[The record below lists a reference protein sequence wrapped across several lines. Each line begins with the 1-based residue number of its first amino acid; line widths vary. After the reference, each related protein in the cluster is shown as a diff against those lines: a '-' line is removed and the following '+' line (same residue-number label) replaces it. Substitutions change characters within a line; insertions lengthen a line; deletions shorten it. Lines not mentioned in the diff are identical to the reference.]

1 MIHAAKPYVVGL
13 TGGMASG
20 KSTVLVA
27 FKACGVFTVSADDL
41 ARQVRTQAPVQEF
54 LRQEFGSAD
63 PAAIARQVFSN
74 PQKRQALEAH
84 IHPLV
89 WQEAQKQL
97 AASGA
102 RWAVFEV
109 PLLFESGWD
118 KYMDL
123 TLLVLAGEENL
134 SARLKERGLTREDYI
149 VRLKT
154 QWGPAQKAA
163 RADVIL
169 TNRSTKTDLE
179 QKVCRLARALDTIY
193 G

>member
-1 MIHAAKPYVVGL
+1 MIHTAKPYVVGL

-20 KSTVLVA
+20 KSTVLAA

-41 ARQVRTQAPVQEF
+41 ARQVRAQAQVQDF
-54 LRQEFGSAD
+54 LQQEFGSAD
-63 PAAIARQVFSN
+63 PAVIARQVFAN
-74 PQKRQALEAH
+74 PQQRQALEAH

-89 WQEAQKQL
+89 WQAAQKQL

-123 TLLVLAGEENL
+123 TLLILAGEETL

-149 VRLKT
+149 SRLKT
-154 QWGPAQKAA
+154 QWSPAQKAA

>member
-1 MIHAAKPYVVGL
+1 MIHTAKPYVVGL

-20 KSTVLVA
+20 KSTVLAA

-41 ARQVRTQAPVQEF
+41 ARQVRAQAPVQEF

-63 PAAIARQVFSN
+63 PAAIAQQVFSH
-74 PQKRQALEAH
+74 PQKRQVLEAH

-134 SARLKERGLTREDYI
+134 SARLKERGLTREDYLS
-149 VRLKT
+149 RLKN
-154 QWGPAQKAA
+154 QWSPAQKAA

-169 TNRSTKTDLE
+169 TNRFTKTDLE

>member
-1 MIHAAKPYVVGL
+1 MIHTAKPYVVGL
-13 TGGMASG
+13 TGSMASG
-20 KSTVLVA
+20 KSTVLAA

-41 ARQVRTQAPVQEF
+41 ARQVRAQAQVQDF
-54 LRQEFGSAD
+54 LRQKFGSAD
-63 PAAIARQVFSN
+63 PAVIARQVFAN
-74 PQKRQALEAH
+74 PQQRQALEAR

-89 WQEAQKQL
+89 WQAAQKQL

-123 TLLVLAGEENL
+123 TLLILAGEETL
-134 SARLKERGLTREDYI
+134 SARLKERGLTREDYRI
-149 VRLKT
+149 RLKT
-154 QWGPAQKAA
+154 QWSPAQKAA